1 MAFRD
6 LLKNLDVPYSLNE
19 SNSEQRTES
28 RNLSLATCF
37 TVLKINF
44 LKKNLSMTFQE
55 CCCSKKEKPIISG
68 LWMSLIITLETVILW
83 KPALILCDNL
93 TLCGLIISLIN
104 KGNMMIEAGLLPKP
118 LKSSDLLFCL
128 PHYTHLTYPLMC
140 STPAPRKVNT

>member
-44 LKKNLSMTFQE
+44 LKKEFINDFSGILLL
-55 CCCSKKEKPIISG
+55 KERKTYYFRSLNESDNHTRNCDIVKTSII
-68 LWMSLIITLETVILW
+68 
-83 KPALILCDNL
+83 
-93 TLCGLIISLIN
+93 
-104 KGNMMIEAGLLPKP
+104 P
-118 LKSSDLLFCL
+118 L
-128 PHYTHLTYPLMC
+128 
-140 STPAPRKVNT
+140 